1 MLTLEHL
8 AGLLEQHRDAASVQ
22 VQEFAVGG

>member
-8 AGLLEQHRDAASVQ
+8 AGLLERHRDAASVQ